1 MARLFD
7 RFDPDWE
14 RWSSYL
20 MRAEFYFDSNNITTG
35 QKKKAALCSTM
46 SPETFALLQ
55 NLLIRE
61 EKDVTYK
68 EVKAALKQH
77 FEEKRN
83 FLAGRLGFFRT
94 VQQNA
99 HFLAELRN
107 KAKECDFEEQC
118 CVKCQDNALRDRLVM
133 GCRQY

>member
-1 MARLFD
+1 MQSFILTPTTSQQAKRKRLH
-7 RFDPDWE
+7 
-14 RWSSYL
+14 Y
-20 MRAEFYFDSNNITTG
+20 AQQCH
-35 QKKKAALCSTM
+35 QKHYAL
-46 SPETFALLQ
+46 PQ

-68 EVKAALKQH
+68 EMKAALKQH

-94 VQQNA
+94 VQQDA
-99 HFLAELRN
+99 DFPAELRN